1 LSVWTVRA
9 HVQLPSTST
18 PRSFSAGLCQKCC
31 SARGC
36 RLNLMPLI
44 ANDTNDAQCLSIF
57 IVVYQNEKLLSKLT
71 IRTYSNIRFV
81 NFCALVQINYKFSI
95 TESLIS
101 YSEK

>member
-1 LSVWTVRA
+1 
-9 HVQLPSTST
+9 
-18 PRSFSAGLCQKCC
+18 
-31 SARGC
+31 
-36 RLNLMPLI
+36 MPLI